1 MFCFKN
7 YFFEMIF
14 LKIGAKYKMEIPTK
28 TKAIAHVL
36 IQMKRKSA
44 TKPTLIETITNVTT
58 KVVIKLI
65 HTANLTSS
73 FDFKLFYF
81 DFSSAILKQR
91 NAEMKVN
98 GVKI

>member
-1 MFCFKN
+1 M
-7 YFFEMIF
+7 
-14 LKIGAKYKMEIPTK
+14 GAKYKIEIPTK
-28 TKAIAHVL
+28 INAIAQVL
-36 IQMKRKSA
+36 IQINRKLGLNP
-44 TKPTLIETITNVTT
+44 KLIETITNVTK

-65 HTANLTSS
+65 KVANLISS
-73 FDFKLFYF
+73 FVFNWNYF

>member
-1 MFCFKN
+1 M
-7 YFFEMIF
+7 
-14 LKIGAKYKMEIPTK
+14 GAKYKIEIPTK
-28 TKAIAHVL
+28 INAIAQVL
-36 IQMKRKSA
+36 IQINRKLGLNP
-44 TKPTLIETITNVTT
+44 KFIETITNVTK

-65 HTANLTSS
+65 KVANLISS
-73 FDFKLFYF
+73 FVFNWNYF